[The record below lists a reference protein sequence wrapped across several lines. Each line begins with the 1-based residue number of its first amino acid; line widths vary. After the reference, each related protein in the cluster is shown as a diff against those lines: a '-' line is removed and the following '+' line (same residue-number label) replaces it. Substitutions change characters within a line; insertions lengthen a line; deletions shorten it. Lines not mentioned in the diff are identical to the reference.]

1 MKKCAEQSMVAHGGE
16 SPTHKANARRHV
28 AHATVSGHCKC
39 TSIKRPTKKLTLR
52 WSC

>member
-1 MKKCAEQSMVAHGGE
+1 MDHRKDISEI
-16 SPTHKANARRHV
+16 
-28 AHATVSGHCKC
+28 ATGTKRWAVSGHCKC